1 MRPTKQPQGT
11 PKYPPLAD
19 LLRPAKLD
27 DMLGQEHLTGPGMP
41 FRRMV
46 EKNKPISTIL
56 WGPPGT
62 GKTTIVKA
70 LSNEIDTNYYE
81 LNATDTSTKEIRA
94 VIDQAAK
101 DQDKQT
107 ILFIDEIHRLAK
119 NIKDIFLPCVEN
131 GTIRLFGATTE
142 NPKFSVNSTIL
153 SRSLIFETKPLKP
166 SNLASLYLKI
176 VKHYSHLDVKVKT
189 TKEVLQV
196 LINRCSGDA
205 RKFITSIEALVEM
218 MSDNGSF
225 SMEDLESVMPCK
237 HVVFDKSGNEHFSYA
252 HCYQDAIQDSDEN
265 GAIYWLATWLNSGED
280 PAYICRRM
288 LITAFE
294 DCSGNPFAITSAM
307 AACFTTERTGMPECM
322 IAMAHATIEMAKSK
336 RNKSA
341 FYAIH
346 AAMADVQNGR
356 TVYVPPDMRAGTN
369 AYRRIIKKQY
379 VKNFEKDVLSFNDLS
394 NTNELENAD

>member
-1 MRPTKQPQGT
+1 MRPTKQPQGI

-19 LLRPAKLD
+19 LLRPTKLD
-27 DMLGQEHLTGPGMP
+27 DILGQEHLIGPGMP

-70 LSNEIDTNYYE
+70 LSNEIDTDYFE
-81 LNATDTSTKEIRA
+81 LNATDTSTKEIRS
-94 VIDQAAK
+94 VIDQATK
-101 DQDKQT
+101 NQEKQT

-131 GTIRLFGATTE
+131 GTVRLFGATTE

-166 SNLASLYLKI
+166 SNLATLYLKI
-176 VKHYSHLDVKVKT
+176 VKHYSFLDVRVKT

-205 RKFITSIEALVEM
+205 RKFITSVEALVEM
-218 MSDNGSF
+218 MSDNGAF
-225 SMEDLESVMPCK
+225 SMDDLESVMPCK

-379 VKNFEKDVLSFNDLS
+379 VKNFEKDVLNFNDLS
-394 NTNELENAD
+394 DTNDMENTD

>member
-1 MRPTKQPQGT
+1 MRPTKQPQGI

-19 LLRPAKLD
+19 LLRPTKLD
-27 DMLGQEHLTGPGMP
+27 DILGQEHLIGPGMP

-70 LSNEIDTNYYE
+70 LSNEIDTDYYE
-81 LNATDTSTKEIRA
+81 LNATDTSTKEIRS

-101 DQDKQT
+101 NQEKQT

-131 GTIRLFGATTE
+131 GTVRLFGATTE

-166 SNLASLYLKI
+166 SNLATLYLKI
-176 VKHYSHLDVKVKT
+176 VKHYSLLDVRVKT

-205 RKFITSIEALVEM
+205 RKFITSVEALVEM
-218 MSDNGSF
+218 MSDNGAF
-225 SMEDLESVMPCK
+225 SMDDLESVMPCK

-294 DCSGNPFAITSAM
+294 DCSGNPFAIASAM
-307 AACFTTERTGMPECM
+307 AACYTTERTGMPECM

-356 TVYVPPDMRAGTN
+356 TIYVPPDMRAGTN

-379 VKNFEKDVLSFNDLS
+379 VKNFEKDVLNFNDLS
-394 NTNELENAD
+394 DTNDMENAD